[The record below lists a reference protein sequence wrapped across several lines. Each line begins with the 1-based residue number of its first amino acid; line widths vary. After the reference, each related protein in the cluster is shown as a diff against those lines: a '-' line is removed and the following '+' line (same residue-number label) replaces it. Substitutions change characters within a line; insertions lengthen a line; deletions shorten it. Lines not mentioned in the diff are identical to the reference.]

1 MRRGGRERT
10 DDPRER
16 STEEGAVRARRRV
29 TMRARASVDPNGME
43 TSDESE
49 NNFFTFHR
57 LLARADFFPPRLLST
72 LAQRM
77 ALEHGPGNLTF
88 LVLFVTDSACMFHE
102 SRVLIQHFADCF
114 TVRLLIFF
122 AFSGNGLG
130 VTACGKWP
138 ACFPRHP
145 RPGAPHRASR
155 AQPPSH
161 ASGKLARE
169 FRATFESPRERP
181 PRSNL
186 RARSGTRV
194 FRRGASAECAHEKSR
209 RVARFS
215 LAGDARLSRLS
226 PPRPSRS
233 RAFRVAA
240 RASFPRPS
248 RAERFDSS
256 RGHGDPLF
264 HHRRRPGENHVRTR
278 RDFPRETRSRGR
290 RARQHRRRRCRR
302 ARARGRPGELPLDPS
317 PRPARVP
324 AQGRSQEGA
333 FPGSTPWR
341 TRILAFRHSQK
352 YLAPR
357 CLSTRRVFLFPGESR
372 RRRRD
377 LIPPSRRLL

>member
-1 MRRGGRERT
+1 MRVKTTFSRFTDCSPVQIFFLRGSFPLWHNAWHSNTVGESHVFYFC
-10 DDPRER
+10 D
-16 STEEGAVRARRRV
+16 SFRAI
-29 TMRARASVDPNGME
+29 
-43 TSDESE
+43 
-49 NNFFTFHR
+49 
-57 LLARADFFPPRLLST
+57 
-72 LAQRM
+72 
-77 ALEHGPGNLTF
+77 
-88 LVLFVTDSACMFHE
+88 ACMFHE

-122 AFSGNGLG
+122 AFFGNGLG
-130 VTACGKWP
+130 VTECGKWP

-155 AQPPSH
+155 APPPSH

-215 LAGDARLSRLS
+215 LAGDARLSGLS

-240 RASFPRPS
+240 RASFPRTS
-248 RAERFDSS
+248 RTERFDSS

-290 RARQHRRRRCRR
+290 RSRQHRRRRCRR

-341 TRILAFRHSQK
+341 MRILAFRHSQK

-357 CLSTRRVFLFPGESR
+357 CPPDVYFRARAEDDDATGSLPRDTSSDPYLPSPLLSPLARADFLGA
-372 RRRRD
+372 
-377 LIPPSRRLL
+377 